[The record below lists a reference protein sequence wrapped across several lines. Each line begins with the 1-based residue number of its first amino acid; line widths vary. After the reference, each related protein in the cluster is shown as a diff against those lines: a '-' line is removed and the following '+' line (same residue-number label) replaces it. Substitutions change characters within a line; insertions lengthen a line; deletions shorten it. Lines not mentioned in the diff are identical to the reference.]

1 MAKSKPR
8 KKTAPAHG
16 PAEALHSAWTQ
27 AQHAMGRAEAEIEK
41 QVRAAL
47 KRNKIGGRE
56 AATVLRE
63 LGARF
68 ERERQKARKGLESQ
82 LVTLR
87 TRVRTGGK
95 AAGRRVGEAVEQ
107 ALAALNIPSRHEVA
121 DLTKKVG
128 ELSKKID
135 MLKRRR

>member
-1 MAKSKPR
+1 MAKSKSR
-8 KKTAPAHG
+8 KKTAHG
-16 PAEALHSAWTQ
+16 PAEALRTAWTQ
-27 AQHAMGRAEAEIEK
+27 AQHALGRAEAEIEK

-68 ERERQKARKGLESQ
+68 EKERQKARKGLESQ
-82 LVTLR
+82 LATLR

-107 ALAALNIPSRHEVA
+107 ALAALNIPSRREVA

-135 MLKRRR
+135 VLKRRR